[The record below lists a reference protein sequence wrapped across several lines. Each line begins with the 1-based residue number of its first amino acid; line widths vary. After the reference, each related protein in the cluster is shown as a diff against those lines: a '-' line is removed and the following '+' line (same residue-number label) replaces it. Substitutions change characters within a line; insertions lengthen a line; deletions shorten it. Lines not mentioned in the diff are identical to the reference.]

1 MHDSL
6 DAKLE
11 HVQRDFLI
19 TELEQHSWNINTV
32 SKRYSI
38 PKQKLLNAIGEEVLT
53 IDHTT
58 NTDKLVRSHRSN
70 S

>member
-11 HVQRDFLI
+11 HIQRDFLI
-19 TELEQHSWNINTV
+19 NELEQHNWDIDTV

-38 PKQKLLNAIGEEVLT
+38 SKQKLLNAIGEEVLT

-58 NTDKLVRSHRSN
+58 NTDKLIRSHRSN